1 MAREARGTRLT
12 PSWRRHLGC
21 RLVADPGASVQRSA
35 FRYPLDEIFGSV
47 AHVRL
52 LRVLVHDVEMPLGVA
67 DAARLAGLTP
77 AGARKALERLG
88 QSGLIER
95 VGSGRAQKWGL
106 KKNQAIIQ
114 ALHHLFVEEHR
125 RYEELVTGLQGAVA
139 LSEILSAWI
148 ERLPLGMAEPV
159 NVSVVADGNAITWIQ
174 EELRAR
180 LIELEK
186 EFNLIIEVA
195 VFTRADTPTPG
206 SDAVVLWGADVSHQS
221 VARRRTQTHSEAEQ
235 RSLLMAEGIA
245 ELIRSD
251 PSLIKRA
258 VQHLNRLL
266 REDQGTA
273 SGDIA
278 EWRQLLEAYSPDR
291 VRDLLVSASSRA
303 QRLRQS
309 SPFFA
314 VLTPSERDRVM
325 AGAERRP

>member
-1 MAREARGTRLT
+1 MR
-12 PSWRRHLGC
+12 PI
-21 RLVADPGASVQRSA
+21 SVQRSA

-77 AGARKALERLG
+77 AGARKALERLSK
-88 QSGLIER
+88 SGLIER

-106 KKNQAIIQ
+106 KKNEDIIQ
-114 ALHHLFVEEHR
+114 ALRHLFVQEQR

-139 LSEILSAWI
+139 LSEILAAWI
-148 ERLPLGMAEPV
+148 DRLPLGMTGPVDICAIAEG
-159 NVSVVADGNAITWIQ
+159 DAITWIH

-186 EFNLIIEVA
+186 GFNLIIEVT
-195 VFTRADTPTPG
+195 VFTRADAPTPG
-206 SDAVVLWGADVSHQS
+206 PDAVFLWGVDVSHRS
-221 VARRRTQTHSEAEQ
+221 VARRRPHTHSEADR
-235 RSLLMAEGIA
+235 RSLLMAESIA

-251 PSLIKRA
+251 PSLIRRA
-258 VQHLNRLL
+258 VQHLNHLL
-266 REDQGTA
+266 HEDQGTA
-273 SGDIA
+273 KGDIA
-278 EWRQLLEAYSPDR
+278 EWRQLLEAYSPER
-291 VRDLLVSASSRA
+291 VRDLLVSTSSRA

-314 VLTPSERDRVM
+314 VLTPSERDRVT
-325 AGAERRP
+325 AEAERRP